1 MTHNIIT
8 KEGWVE
14 VVINRNAGYK
24 NFEHAAKTLKKF
36 FHVEFSKLDSLDAS
50 YWDFVY
56 KGCELTLHYN
66 IYLGISLFPKALK
79 LSSQKDNECV
89 KELGELLIESL
100 KNVG

>member
-1 MTHNIIT
+1 MQNIVI

-14 VVINRNAGYK
+14 VIIKGDNSDYK
-24 NFEHAAKTLKKF
+24 DFEQVARTLKKLF
-36 FHVEFSKLDSLDAS
+36 QVKFSKLGSLDAS
-50 YWDFVY
+50 YWDFMY

-79 LSSQKDNECV
+79 LSSQKDNKCV